1 MTNLIKLFLPPI
13 IFNILRKYTIHRLR
27 KKTNYDPRR
36 WWEGGKIVKCQSN
49 HFKDFFHD
57 FFGKIFTINL
67 QNEIKDCVIIKPFQ
81 KKIFIFKK
89 NFDDAYK
96 ILIEFGNIK
105 KK

>member
-13 IFNILRKYTIHRLR
+13 ILNILRKYSIHRLR

-57 FFGKIFTINL
+57 FRCNKLLIASGL
-67 QNEIKDCVIIKPFQ
+67 QTRC
-81 KKIFIFKK
+81 
-89 NFDDAYK
+89 Y
-96 ILIEFGNIK
+96 
-105 KK
+105 